1 MCQGLRPFHDTGLS
15 TSAGFRAIFTRS
27 SGNSQLRGPLGGHGN
42 QAQRSRALALSS
54 RLWNQ
59 QRSPPA
65 LGERAAT

>member
-42 QAQRSRALALSS
+42 QAQ
-54 RLWNQ
+54 
-59 QRSPPA
+59 
-65 LGERAAT
+65 